1 MVGVRAAGGLH
12 GRGRHLALVAAG
24 ARAPAAAQTGRRECV
39 TCPREA
45 APSACGRDSSGPVR
59 AGYTLAMRKFLLLIS
74 LALSALLLAACG
86 NKGPLVLPSPDTA
99 QVVPADDV
107 APDPA
112 VSADEAQ
119 DADADKA
126 AGQDDPGT
134 PDGSNR

>member
-1 MVGVRAAGGLH
+1 
-12 GRGRHLALVAAG
+12 
-24 ARAPAAAQTGRRECV
+24 
-39 TCPREA
+39 
-45 APSACGRDSSGPVR
+45 
-59 AGYTLAMRKFLLLIS
+59 MRKFLLLIS

-134 PDGSNR
+134 LDGSNR